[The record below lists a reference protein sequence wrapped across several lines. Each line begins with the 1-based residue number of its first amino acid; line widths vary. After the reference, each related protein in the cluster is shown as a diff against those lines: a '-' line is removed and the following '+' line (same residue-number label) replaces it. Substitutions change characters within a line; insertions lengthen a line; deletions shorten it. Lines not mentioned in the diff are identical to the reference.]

1 MVNVIAPEIKAKAIA
16 LLLDGNNAVFVSKE
30 TGVSQ
35 ATIRKWSRETP
46 EVGEATADRI
56 RNLIVQN
63 LETSMGA
70 TAAIAEHVKDKEW
83 LMQQDAQQLAVLYGV
98 MTDKSV
104 RILEAMSTAN
114 APRIA
119 PKSEDNAVDGEVSE
133 G

>member
-30 TGVSQ
+30 TGISQ
-35 ATIRKWSRETP
+35 PTIRKWARETP

-56 RNLIVQN
+56 RSLIVHN
-63 LETSMGA
+63 LETQMEA
-70 TAAIAEHVKDKEW
+70 TAAIAEHAKDKEW

-98 MTDKSV
+98 MTDKSL

-119 PKSEDNAVDGEVSE
+119 SKSDESSVDGEVSE